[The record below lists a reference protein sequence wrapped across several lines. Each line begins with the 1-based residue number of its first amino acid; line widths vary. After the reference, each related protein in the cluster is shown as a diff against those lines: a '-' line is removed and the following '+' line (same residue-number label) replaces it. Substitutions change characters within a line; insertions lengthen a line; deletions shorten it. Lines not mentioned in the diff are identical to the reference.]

1 MIIPLII
8 VIISFLLDGILSN
21 YLPYMLG
28 DLSLFT
34 PYFTLV
40 SIIVIYPLFVKKLK
54 NYYILVGITG
64 FLYDLFYT
72 NLLFTNT
79 IFFLLVTY
87 IITFLYKKMALNLL
101 TNIFIVILS
110 LFIYHAIFVLC
121 LFIFNVVP
129 IKFEKFL
136 YLILHSIILNV
147 IYGEVLYLICKY
159 LPTKRRL
166 N

>member
-129 IKFEKFL
+129 INFEKIL
-136 YLILHSIILNV
+136 YFI
-147 IYGEVLYLICKY
+147 VLF
-159 LPTKRRL
+159 
-166 N
+166 